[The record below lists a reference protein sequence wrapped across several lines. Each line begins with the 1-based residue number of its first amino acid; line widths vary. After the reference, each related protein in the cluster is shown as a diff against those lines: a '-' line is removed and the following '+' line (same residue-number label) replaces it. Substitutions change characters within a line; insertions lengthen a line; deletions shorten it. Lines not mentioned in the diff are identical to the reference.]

1 MEAFLTSV
9 GVVAISEI
17 GDKTQ
22 LLALLLAARFKKPV
36 PIILGILVATTL
48 NHAAAGLA
56 GAWLVRAL
64 DPDVLRVALGLAFLA
79 MAGWAL
85 IPDTISQEEA
95 GRMASRGAFVATV
108 VGFFL
113 AEMGDKTQIATAA
126 LAARF
131 DAVIPVV
138 MGTTV
143 GMLLADVPAVL
154 FGHLAGH
161 RISMRWVRFVAAAI
175 FAALGISA
183 LAGYDF
189 WAAR

>member
-1 MEAFLTSV
+1 MEPFLTSI

-22 LLALLLAARFKKPV
+22 LLALLLASRFKKPV
-36 PIILGILVATTL
+36 PIILGILVATSL

-56 GAWLVRAL
+56 GAWLVRML
-64 DPDVLRVALGLAFLA
+64 DPGVLRIGLGIAFLA

-85 IPDTISQEEA
+85 FPDRISAAEA
-95 GRMASRGAFVATV
+95 GRMAAHGAFVATV
-108 VGFFL
+108 IGFFL

-131 DAVIPVV
+131 DAVVPVV
-138 MGTTV
+138 LGTTV

-161 RISMRWVRFVAAAI
+161 RINSRWVRFVAAAI
-175 FAALGISA
+175 FAVLGISA
-183 LAGYDF
+183 LMGYDF
-189 WAAR
+189 WAG